1 MPFGSS
7 QPTQTTKTTL
17 RSSWDCGQSHHAI
30 QKLAAS
36 WLEGNKT
43 TTLSKNTRLSSADEQ
58 IIQGIMSMDEP
69 AVTKQLVKTLQFSL
83 NQFEKVRSQLLSLL
97 LAWEHIML
105 EKKRYDEEGFDV
117 GKSDSYTIS
126 PTQYLIL
133 FRIICSHSQVGLL
146 SLRKSEQSPPW
157 AAGVKRS
164 IESPSPELQGQPD
177 TKKVKADKPV
187 EKRNFEST
195 SPEAEGQPDTK
206 KAKADKPVEKRN
218 VESPSPEPEGQPDT
232 KKVKIEPVE

>member
-7 QPTQTTKTTL
+7 QPTQKTKTTL
-17 RSSWDCGQSHHAI
+17 RSSWDCSQSHHAI

-43 TTLSKNTRLSSADEQ
+43 TTLSKNTKLSSADEQ
-58 IIQGIMSMDEP
+58 IIQGITGMDEP
-69 AVTKQLVKTLQFSL
+69 AVTKQLVKTLQFNL

-117 GKSDSYTIS
+117 
-126 PTQYLIL
+126 
-133 FRIICSHSQVGLL
+133 VGLL

-164 IESPSPELQGQPD
+164 
-177 TKKVKADKPV
+177 
-187 EKRNFEST
+187 
-195 SPEAEGQPDTK
+195 
-206 KAKADKPVEKRN
+206 

-232 KKVKIEPVE
+232 KKVKADKPVEKRSVESPSPEPEGQPDTKKVKVEPVE